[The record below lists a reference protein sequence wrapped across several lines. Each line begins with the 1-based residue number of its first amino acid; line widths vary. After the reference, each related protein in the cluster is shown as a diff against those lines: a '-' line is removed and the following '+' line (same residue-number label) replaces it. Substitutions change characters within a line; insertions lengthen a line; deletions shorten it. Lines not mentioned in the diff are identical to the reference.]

1 VDESTDQ
8 VLREIRDI
16 LKALQEQATR
26 AIAASE
32 ARHADEGR
40 RREEAEARAKEA
52 MPRLKEKAEEQR
64 QAAQVRIS
72 ESLERQRAVTDL
84 VFKQARLQRWV
95 LGIAAGAIV
104 VILLTLLLGQH
115 H

>member
-1 VDESTDQ
+1 
-8 VLREIRDI
+8 
-16 LKALQEQATR
+16 
-26 AIAASE
+26 
-32 ARHADEGR
+32 
-40 RREEAEARAKEA
+40 
-52 MPRLKEKAEEQR
+52 
-64 QAAQVRIS
+64 
-72 ESLERQRAVTDL
+72 VTDL